1 MQINLNT
8 FYNTNLANINKNG
21 MIKICQLKITL
32 VGFFLC
38 SGDEYVLYTC
48 IYMEI
53 DELLS
58 PNTPPVMMNS
68 ILD

>member
-1 MQINLNT
+1 MSIT
-8 FYNTNLANINKNG
+8 
-21 MIKICQLKITL
+21 ITL

>member
-1 MQINLNT
+1 MLTKCKINLNT
-8 FYNTNLANINKNG
+8 FYNTNLANINKKG
-21 MIKICQLKITL
+21 MIKYVDKITL

-53 DELLS
+53 DELLFLQIC
-58 PNTPPVMMNS
+58 P
-68 ILD
+68 L